1 MKWKCGNQSQPE
13 RGGKR
18 IAAWPA
24 ILFAPPLSTRFYAIN
39 FVYIPELQWQFG
51 HPWLSVRW
59 SSLAAS
65 STYSS
70 KPDAGFET
78 LTGRRRTATALL
90 GPDPKSDPAL
100 LEGFNHR
107 GFEQRADRHRRP
119 RPDRGPLRI

>member
-51 HPWLSVRW
+51 HPRLSVRW
-59 SSLAAS
+59 SRILKIVRLSYDRSSRSLAA
-65 STYSS
+65 
-70 KPDAGFET
+70 
-78 LTGRRRTATALL
+78 
-90 GPDPKSDPAL
+90 KSCAS
-100 LEGFNHR
+100 F
-107 GFEQRADRHRRP
+107 AS
-119 RPDRGPLRI
+119 